1 MADAEVVDDPSVGSL
16 HRPPGLALK
25 RQGHGLG
32 ALVLVELSLI
42 TKEAME
48 SFLLG
53 IELLSSSMTCA
64 VPA

>member
-1 MADAEVVDDPSVGSL
+1 MAGDEVIDDAYAGSL
-16 HRPPGLALK
+16 CHPPNLALK
-25 RQGHGLG
+25 RQGQGLG
-32 ALVLVELSLI
+32 SLVLVEPALI